1 MANIMDS
8 TAATRQRRAS
18 AQLVSARAIAN
29 GLRLSLL
36 GAALQLAMLGCS
48 DTAVPGAA
56 APAMPPAN
64 VKIAHPLSRETSDWD
79 EYTGRI
85 EAINAVD
92 IRARVGGYLEK
103 VNFHAGDKVKKGDL
117 LFLIDPKPLQA
128 QLNFANAELER
139 AKTKRELAK
148 NDLARAENLFDAKAI
163 SAEEYDA
170 RSKGLREAAAA
181 VVSAEASAYAAK
193 LNLEYTEIRAPIS
206 GRVGRELLTV
216 GNLVKADDTLL
227 AQIVSTDPV
236 YVYVDADE
244 QSVLKYRRQAK
255 QAGNATADLH
265 GAAVEAAVADEDGFP
280 HQGKLDYIAPR
291 ADAATGTLTLRG
303 VFANPDELLSPGF
316 FARLRLKGSAA
327 YPALLVP
334 DRAIG
339 ADQAQRFVWVVN
351 ANNQAEYRPVKPGAR
366 IGQLRV
372 VRDGL
377 KADDWVVVEGLQKL
391 RPGATVL
398 PEKTAL
404 DGQGGQ

>member
-18 AQLVSARAIAN
+18 AQLVSARAIAK

-36 GAALQLAMLGCS
+36 GAALQLAMFGCS
-48 DTAVPGAA
+48 DTAAPGAA

-181 VVSAEASAYAAK
+181 VISAEASAYAAK

>member
-48 DTAVPGAA
+48 DTAAPGAA

-148 NDLARAENLFDAKAI
+148 NDLARAENLLDAKAI

-391 RPGATVL
+391 RPGTTVL